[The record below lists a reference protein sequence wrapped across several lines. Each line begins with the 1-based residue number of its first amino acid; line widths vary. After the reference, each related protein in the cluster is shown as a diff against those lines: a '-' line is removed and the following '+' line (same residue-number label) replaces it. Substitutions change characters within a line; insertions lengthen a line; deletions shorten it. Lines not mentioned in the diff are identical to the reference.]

1 MVISFDIE
9 TTGLDPY
16 ESMVIVIGMKKGKKV
31 KQWKIWE
38 IGDEAKMILE
48 VVGEITKTHE
58 TIVGYN
64 NLKFDV
70 PFMLERLR
78 ILGKFKQEF
87 WEMYNKKW
95 FDLYQYLGNDYRSLS
110 QWLSNAHI
118 KRKYPDITGR
128 DIPILY
134 SRKEYEKILT
144 QFSSVTGL
152 LNSNFSFL
160 GSNQISSLIVVSC
173 PPLIA
178 FTCPFIIKTKDKS
191 LCWPSRTQ

>member
-16 ESMVIVIGMKKGKKV
+16 ESMVIVIRMKKGKKV

-48 VVGEITKTHE
+48 VVEEITKTHE

-95 FDLYQYLGNDYRSLS
+95 FDLYQYLGNDRRSLNH
-110 QWLSNAHI
+110 WLSKARI

-134 SRKEYEKILT
+134 SKKEYEKILAH
-144 QFSSVTGL
+144 
-152 LNSNFSFL
+152 NFDDL
-160 GSNQISSLIVVSC
+160 ISSEKLFKFLKKINPALI
-173 PPLIA
+173 
-178 FTCPFIIKTKDKS
+178 PFD
-191 LCWPSRTQ
+191 